1 MLEQK
6 LNDIILSVEQQINL
20 VKIKIKHNKKD
31 LKKLKNMNK
40 DSVYLDINRIQEDEL
55 KLTTEIN
62 ETKDRLNKLKKV
74 LYRLKVCERILNNEE
89 ELFEC
94 QSIHNPRRSILDKID
109 ITYFHDISPPFL
121 EKEKR

>member
-31 LKKLKNMNK
+31 LKKLKSMNK

-74 LYRLKVCERILNNEE
+74 VYRLKVCERILNNEE
-89 ELFEC
+89 V
-94 QSIHNPRRSILDKID
+94 
-109 ITYFHDISPPFL
+109 
-121 EKEKR
+121 

>member
-31 LKKLKNMNK
+31 LKKLNNMCK
-40 DSVYLDINRIQEDEL
+40 DTEYININRVQEDEL
-55 KLTTEIN
+55 KITKEISEMEN
-62 ETKDRLNKLKKV
+62 RLNKLKKI

-89 ELFEC
+89 E
-94 QSIHNPRRSILDKID
+94 
-109 ITYFHDISPPFL
+109 
-121 EKEKR
+121 